1 VNTEQV
7 VWSETSV
14 AVPSRTP
21 RALTRALIESVRSST
36 CRVLSVATVNI
47 SARTWRGPETDV
59 IWATGS
65 ERTVTT
71 ELRIMLI
78 VLIVFPMEPSD
89 YFRMV

>member
-1 VNTEQV
+1 V
-7 VWSETSV
+7 
-14 AVPSRTP
+14 
-21 RALTRALIESVRSST
+21 
-36 CRVLSVATVNI
+36 
-47 SARTWRGPETDV
+47 V

-78 VLIVFPMEPSD
+78 VFPMEPSD